1 MIVETNYPHC
11 ILERDKVSYL
21 HQNIYTWILSTYLSA
36 GAAVQTVRHLPGQA
50 AVPGG
55 AEGHPGGSREI
66 RHAVNILCILPRQGD
81 KAVVF
86 PCSMF
91 NASSPHEVFCFNYV
105 SVARGGAVTTVTSR
119 CLPASNQGESSEAR
133 SEERSVRQQSL
144 PRLGLCCC

>member
-21 HQNIYTWILSTYLSA
+21 HQNIYTWILSTYLSTWILSTYLSP

-50 AVPGG
+50 PVPGG

-66 RHAVNILCILPRQGD
+66 RHALNILCILPCQGD

-119 CLPASNQGESSEAR
+119 CLPASNQGEST
-133 SEERSVRQQSL
+133 VQ
-144 PRLGLCCC
+144 